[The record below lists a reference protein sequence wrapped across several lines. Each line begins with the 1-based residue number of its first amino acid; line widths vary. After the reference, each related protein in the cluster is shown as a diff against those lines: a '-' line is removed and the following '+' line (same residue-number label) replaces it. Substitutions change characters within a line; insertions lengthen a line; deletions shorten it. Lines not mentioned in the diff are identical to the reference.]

1 MPPHSEILAMPLCIW
16 AQHECFPNIT
26 SVELY
31 YFQYKQFLYKDIRI
45 EWSTHYVSYVSNI
58 QQQEAT
64 MALGLCHRP
73 VFDWSQSQ
81 AEEEGIGDVVTCNE
95 ILYSHRKSN

>member
-1 MPPHSEILAMPLCIW
+1 M
-16 AQHECFPNIT
+16 
-26 SVELY
+26 
-31 YFQYKQFLYKDIRI
+31 
-45 EWSTHYVSYVSNI
+45 SYVSNI